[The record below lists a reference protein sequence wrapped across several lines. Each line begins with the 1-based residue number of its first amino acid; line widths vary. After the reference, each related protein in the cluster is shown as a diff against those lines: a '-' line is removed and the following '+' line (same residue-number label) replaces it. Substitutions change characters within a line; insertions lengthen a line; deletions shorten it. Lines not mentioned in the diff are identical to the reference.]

1 MASHTPSSEPSNI
14 ERRSARRAS
23 LRLFCNQY
31 IDGAPCLS
39 EAVELSMTGALIRRV
54 LGPTHDRASYA
65 IEIGG
70 VAGHEGRVWICAA
83 PVWRLGN
90 YEAVR
95 FIAQSETDRLRLAS
109 LIRQAAPL
117 H

>member
-1 MASHTPSSEPSNI
+1 MQSHTPSSEPSNI
-14 ERRSARRAS
+14 ERRQSRRAP

-31 IDGAPCLS
+31 IDGSPCLS
-39 EAVELSMTGALIRRV
+39 EAMELSMTGALIRRV
-54 LGPTHDRASYA
+54 LGPSHDRASYA
-65 IEIGG
+65 IELGG
-70 VAGHEGRVWICAA
+70 VEGRLWVCAT

-95 FIAQSETDRLRLAS
+95 FIAQSETDRLRLAD
-109 LIRQAAPL
+109 LIHSAAPV